1 MNALFYAN
9 EFSAPGAG
17 KIEDILRYS
26 ESRLESCH
34 CYIQWLFPMSD
45 SVSRFNV
52 HTSLLTEQEA
62 HTIRMDTICSI
73 RVLHAFER
81 FLFFMGLR
89 LCKKTRTIYRVS
101 AQKLAFIN
109 SSPHNFLRITRIL
122 KSMLLLGL
130 GSLQKPFLDILYY
143 ETLHGYLVNARRS
156 LTDHWL
162 PTQSDEFE
170 DNCVMHE
177 IFAESI
183 LVRMR
188 FLCGILQT
196 AESCRFAC
204 ILLLREIGRLSIPF
218 SDVFVLI
225 AKKNDSCIVMD
236 MKTASLQSV
245 LTNLFTKIYCTEGE
259 YLDDPQVPG
268 LYVWDPLDSTVD
280 VDLLLDM
287 SCMNGGDK
295 LGFVFLIKD

>member
-9 EFSAPGAG
+9 EFAAPGAG

-45 SVSRFNV
+45 SISKFNA
-52 HTSLLTEQEA
+52 HTSLLTEEEA
-62 HTIRMDTICSI
+62 HTIRMDTICST

-89 LCKKTRTIYRVS
+89 LCKKTRTIYRAS

-143 ETLHGYLVNARRS
+143 ETLHGCLGNARRS
-156 LTDHWL
+156 MTDHWL
-162 PTQSDEFE
+162 PTQSDDFE
-170 DNCVMHE
+170 DNCIMHN
-177 IFAESI
+177 IFAENMLI
-183 LVRMR
+183 RMR
-188 FLCGILQT
+188 FICDILHT
-196 AESCRFAC
+196 TESCRFAC
-204 ILLLREIGRLSIPF
+204 ILLLREIGKLSIPF

-225 AKKNDSCIVMD
+225 SKNNDNYFGMD
-236 MKTASLQSV
+236 TKTASLKWVSKNEFS
-245 LTNLFTKIYCTEGE
+245 TIYCTQGDK
-259 YLDDPQVPG
+259 LDDPQVPG
-268 LYVWDPLDSTVD
+268 LYIWETIDDD
-280 VDLLLDM
+280 IDIDLLLDM
-287 SCMNGGDK
+287 CCVKGGDK
-295 LGFVFLIKD
+295 LAFVFFCS